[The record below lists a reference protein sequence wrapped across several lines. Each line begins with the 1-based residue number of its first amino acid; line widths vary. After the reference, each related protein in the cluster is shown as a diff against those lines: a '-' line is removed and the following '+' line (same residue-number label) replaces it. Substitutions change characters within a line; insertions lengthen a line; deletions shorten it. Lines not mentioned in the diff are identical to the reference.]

1 MTLTPSF
8 HAVQK
13 EIPWEMRI
21 QIPLKKGLISGY
33 SKVSESIELNITFL
47 SDEGVH
53 AVSTKVMEVAD
64 MVDWYN

>member
-1 MTLTPSF
+1 
-8 HAVQK
+8 
-13 EIPWEMRI
+13 MRI

-64 MVDWYN
+64 MVD